1 MIEFTNYKSYKDYPI
16 PLRRVIY
23 FDEEQKR
30 EFVFLTNDFKLPSLV
45 VAELYRN
52 RWSVELFFK

>member
-1 MIEFTNYKSYKDYPI
+1 MAYYN
-16 PLRRVIY
+16 
-23 FDEEQKR
+23 EEQNG
-30 EFVFLTNDFKLPSLV
+30 EFAFLTNDFSLPALV